1 MFRKILLSL
10 LLLISA
16 LHFSFAQ
23 GLRFKGGEHPIN
35 ERTSLL
41 IPKTGSIPC
50 QDSLSISF
58 DLMIF
63 PEEQYGYL
71 LRMRNKS
78 GKEGPTIDFFYG
90 RMFDQ
95 SEFEI
100 IWTGRRFISSLHIP
114 IKELDLLG
122 RWTKVRVKFDFT
134 RDTVSMS
141 VGNKFKTSG
150 YMNMSYISKP
160 EFIFGK
166 NESLIDVPSF
176 AMKNLRIEGGGREI
190 VFPLD
195 QDSGENARS
204 SRRIISGKVSNPV
217 WLMSETIHWKKIK
230 TFSSNKFQ
238 CVGYD
243 SDKSE
248 VYLFDRDSIRFINI
262 KDNSF
267 RANSFIARC
276 PIGIFLGSNFYEPRT
291 KKIYAYEVYYDFP
304 LKGNI
309 PSVARLD
316 SADRFWRPISY
327 DTRNMQMHHH
337 NTFVDTARR
346 RFIIY
351 GGFGNR
357 RYNGD
362 FYEFDLNKEEWN
374 RWTKLKGDA
383 IWPRY
388 FSSMGYSEKKNKL
401 YIFGGKGN
409 EFGEQIVGGS
419 YMYDLNEV
427 SVDSLTVT
435 KKWEIPWE
443 GKDCVAARNMV
454 IVEDGFFY
462 VLCYPE
468 SCTESE
474 IKLYRFSI
482 EDGSYK
488 ILADPIPIYS
498 DKITTNANLYYDSS
512 LARFVATVE
521 ESTDDVN
528 SKTTVYTLSY
538 PPQVFVPH
546 NRAIGL
552 CLLIAVSVL
561 ILLVLSVTGFIW
573 LLRRRRLRA
582 KIPSNITPILD
593 KPNSILLF
601 GDFTVLDENGNDI
614 SDRFTKKLRDFFLVV
629 LKHLEEGGVSSR
641 KISCMLWPDKEE
653 YKAKNVRGV
662 TANALRKQLENLNG
676 ICLVF
681 KDKKFDFEL
690 TGDLYC
696 DYLEFFNILNSRKPD
711 MDNFI
716 GIVSRGKFLSGVT
729 EPVFDKMKADVEV
742 WIEQIMEAEIK
753 RRYELKQFKNVITCA
768 DIIFSIDPLSE
779 IALSYTIK
787 SLIALDKGE
796 EAILKYHAFV
806 TRYRKDYGEDF
817 FKPYESFAEA
827 EIFD

>member
-1 MFRKILLSL
+1 MFRKILFSSLFIILALSL
-10 LLLISA
+10 SL
-16 LHFSFAQ
+16 AQ
-23 GLRFKGGEHPIN
+23 GLRFKGGERPIN

-41 IPKTGSIPC
+41 IPKTGFLPY

-71 LRMRNKS
+71 FRMRNSS
-78 GKEGPTIDFFYG
+78 GKDGPAIDFFYG
-90 RMFDQ
+90 KMFDK

-114 IKELDLLG
+114 INELDPLR
-122 RWTKVRVKFDFT
+122 RWTKVSVKFDLA
-134 RDTVSMS
+134 RDTVYMS

-150 YMNMSYISKP
+150 YMDMAGISKP
-160 EFIFGK
+160 EIIFGK

-176 AMKNLRIEGGGREI
+176 AMKNLKIEGGGRKL

-195 QDSGENARS
+195 EDSGELARS
-204 SRRIISGKVSNPV
+204 SRIMVSGKVSNPV
-217 WLMSETIHWKKIK
+217 WLMNETKHWKKIA
-230 TFSSNKFQ
+230 TFSSKKFQ

-248 VYLFDRDSIRFINI
+248 VYLFDRDSIRFISI
-262 KDNSF
+262 TDNSF
-267 RANSFIARC
+267 RANPFSEQC
-276 PIGIFLGSNFYEPRT
+276 PVGIFLGSNFYEPRT
-291 KKIYAYEVYYDFP
+291 RKIYAYEVYYNYP
-304 LKGNI
+304 LRGSL

-316 SADRFWRPISY
+316 SEGLLWRPVSY
-327 DTRNMQMHHH
+327 DVRNMQMHHH
-337 NTFVDTARR
+337 NTFVDTSRR

-362 FYEFDLNKEEWN
+362 FYEFDLEEEEW
-374 RWTKLKGDA
+374 RKWPKLKGDA
-383 IWPRY
+383 VWPRY
-388 FSSMGYSEKKNKL
+388 FSSMGYDEEKDKL

-409 EFGEQIVGGS
+409 EFGEQIVGGN
-419 YMYDLNEV
+419 YMYNLNEV
-427 SVDSLTVT
+427 NIDSLTVR

-474 IKLYRFSI
+474 IKLYCFSI
-482 EDGSYK
+482 ADGSYK
-488 ILADPIPIYS
+488 VLADPIPIYS
-498 DKITTNANLYYDSS
+498 DKITTNANLYYDAS
-512 LARFVATVE
+512 LAKFIATVE

-546 NRAIGL
+546 KKAMGIYIFIVVS
-552 CLLIAVSVL
+552 CLF
-561 ILLVLSVTGFIW
+561 LSVFGAAAFFW

-582 KIPSNITPILD
+582 KIPSNITPMLD
-593 KPNSILLF
+593 RPNSILLF
-601 GDFTVLDENGNDI
+601 GDFTVLDRSGNDI
-614 SDRFTKKLRDFFLVV
+614 SDKFTKRLRDFFLVV
-629 LKHLEEGGVSSR
+629 LKHLEEGGVSSK
-641 KISCMLWPDKEE
+641 KISGMLWPDKEE
-653 YKAKNVRGV
+653 DKAKNVRGV
-662 TANALRKQLENLNG
+662 TANALRKQLEMLDG
-676 ICLVF
+676 ISLVF
-681 KDKKFDFEL
+681 RDKKFNFHIKE
-690 TGDLYC
+690 GVYC
-696 DYLEFFNILNSRKPD
+696 DYLEFFKILNSRKPD

-716 GIVSRGKFLSGVT
+716 SIVSRGKFLAGIT
-729 EPVFDKMKADVEV
+729 DTVFDKIKSDVEG
-742 WIEQIMEAEIK
+742 WIEQIIEVEIK
-753 RRYELKQFKNVITCA
+753 RRYELKQFRNVITCA

-796 EAILKYHAFV
+796 EAILKYRAFV
-806 TRYRKDYGEDF
+806 TRYRKDYGEGF
-817 FKPYESFAEA
+817 FKSYDSFAED
-827 EIFD
+827 EIVD

>member
-1 MFRKILLSL
+1 M
-10 LLLISA
+10 
-16 LHFSFAQ
+16 
-23 GLRFKGGEHPIN
+23 
-35 ERTSLL
+35 
-41 IPKTGSIPC
+41 
-50 QDSLSISF
+50 
-58 DLMIF
+58 
-63 PEEQYGYL
+63 
-71 LRMRNKS
+71 
-78 GKEGPTIDFFYG
+78 IDFFYG

-100 IWTGRRFISSLHIP
+100 IWTGRRFISSLHVP
-114 IKELDLLG
+114 IKELDPLR
-122 RWTKVRVKFDFT
+122 RWTKVRIKFDLK
-134 RDTVSMS
+134 RDTVSMI

-150 YMNMSYISKP
+150 YMDMSGISKP
-160 EFIFGK
+160 EIVFGK

-195 QDSGENARS
+195 EDSGESARS

-217 WLMSETIHWKKIK
+217 WLMNETIHWKKLE

-243 SDKSE
+243 FDKRE
-248 VYLFDRDSIRFINI
+248 VYLFDRDSIRFISI
-262 KDNSF
+262 KDKSF
-267 RANSFIARC
+267 RANSFIERC
-276 PIGIFLGSNFYEPRT
+276 PVGIFLGSNFYEPRT

-304 LKGNI
+304 LKGNL

-316 SADRFWRPISY
+316 SAGRFWRPISY

-337 NTFVDTARR
+337 NTFLDTLRG

-362 FYEFDLNKEEWN
+362 FYEFDLKKEEWN
-374 RWTKLKGDA
+374 RWPRLKGDA
-383 IWPRY
+383 VWPRY
-388 FSSMGYSEKKNKL
+388 FSSMGYDEKNDKL

-427 SVDSLTVT
+427 SLDSLTVR

-454 IVEDGFFY
+454 IAEEGFFY

-468 SCTESE
+468 SCSESE

-482 EDGSYK
+482 EDGSYET
-488 ILADPIPIYS
+488 LADPIPIYS

-512 LARFVATVE
+512 LAKFIATVE
-521 ESTDDVN
+521 ESTDDID

-546 NRAIGL
+546 NKAMGL
-552 CLLIAVSVL
+552 YVVIVVSGL
-561 ILLVLSVTGFIW
+561 ILLILAVTACFW
-573 LLRRRRLRA
+573 LIRRRRLRA
-582 KIPSNITPILD
+582 KIPSNITPISD
-593 KPNSILLF
+593 RPNSILLF
-601 GDFTVLDENGNDI
+601 GEFTVLDRSGNDI
-614 SDRFTKKLRDFFLVV
+614 SDRFTTRLRDFFLVV
-629 LKHLEEGGVSSR
+629 LKHMEERGVSSK
-641 KISCMLWPDKEE
+641 KISGILWPDKEE

-662 TANALRKQLENLNG
+662 TANALRKQLEGLDG
-676 ICLVF
+676 ISLVF
-681 KDKKFDFEL
+681 KDRKFDFEL
-690 TGDLYC
+690 TADFYC

-716 GIVSRGKFLSGVT
+716 GIVSRGKFLGGIT
-729 EPVFDKMKADVEV
+729 EPAFDKMKADVEV

-768 DIIFSIDPLSE
+768 DIILSIDPLSE
-779 IALSYTIK
+779 TALSYTIK
-787 SLIALDKGE
+787 ALIALDKGE
-796 EAILKYHAFV
+796 EAILKYRAFV
-806 TRYRKDYGEDF
+806 SRYRKDYGEGF
-817 FKPYESFAEA
+817 FKSYDSFVET